1 MDHMERIPAI
11 RLEDLLSRM
20 DQLRQSHSTRFHGQT
35 SNAQKAFFLAHP
47 LQSIQNTLWGEED
60 SPGTRQQAVL
70 LEIDNTLLARLNKSG
85 HLKVLPVALG
95 FEGNAEDK
103 DLGNRAHLAI
113 GHYGRIIMDTKD
125 AGDLHGIPRTVH
137 GERVEGKGRTFD
149 RWMVLL
155 HEASHC
161 QMENEGAIFQPT
173 PGKIPED
180 QREALSRWAFSP
192 LATDDYP
199 RKLLHENYADTYGAM
214 LLLEATGHDPEAWD
228 VIKRKREE
236 RFKGGKHAASDWQDF
251 GDQLP
256 VGPHLTWCALDEVI
270 HKSSMWRGLPPDQL
284 RARAMEFASNG
295 VLGVLSDTYKTPV
308 GIPLGREL
316 REKIGNVSFS
326 FGGVVKQML
335 AANNFG
341 IQNHNAIRASLDKH
355 PILSVWDGILPQI
368 ISFLKETRETHLRK
382 MAIKV
387 APESWHDRISS
398 FSARLSALVDKVD
411 VQAAADPL
419 VSGHWKRDREALKR
433 FGQDNHTPLPFFQ
446 SPALPARLQSRRTSV
461 EVEIPIVRPVRPS

>member
-1 MDHMERIPAI
+1 MDYMERPPAI

-20 DQLRQSHSTRFHGQT
+20 DQLRQSHSTQFHGQT

-47 LQSIQNTLWGEED
+47 LQSIQNSLSGAEEN
-60 SPGTRQQAVL
+60 PGTRQQTSL

-85 HLKVLPVALG
+85 HLTVLPAALG
-95 FEGNAEDK
+95 FEGSAEDK
-103 DLGNRAHLAI
+103 NLGNRAHLAM
-113 GHYGRIIMDTKD
+113 GHSGRIIMDTKD
-125 AGDLHGIPRTVH
+125 AGDLYGIPKTVH
-137 GERVEGKGRTFD
+137 GERVEGKGRTFE

-161 QMENEGAIFQPT
+161 QMENEGSVFHPT
-173 PGKIPED
+173 PGKLPED
-180 QREALSRWAFSP
+180 QRVALSRWAFSP

-214 LLLEATGHDPEAWD
+214 LLLEATGHDPAAWD
-228 VIKRKREE
+228 VVKRKREE

-270 HKSSMWRGLPPDQL
+270 HKSSMWRGLPPEQL

-316 REKIGNVSFS
+316 RERIGNVSFS

-341 IQNHNAIRASLDKH
+341 IQNHNTMRASMEKH
-355 PILSVWDGILPQI
+355 PVLGAWDGILPQI
-368 ISFLKETRETHLRK
+368 ISFLKETRETPLRE

-387 APESWHDRISS
+387 APASWRERISS
-398 FSARLSALVDKVD
+398 FSDRLSDIVDKVD
-411 VQAAADPL
+411 VQAAADP
-419 VSGHWKRDREALKR
+419 VVAAHWQHDREALKR
-433 FGQDNHTPLPFFQ
+433 FGQNNHTPLPFFQ
-446 SPALPARLQSRRTSV
+446 SPDLSSRLESRRAAA
-461 EVEIPIVRPVRPS
+461 EVEGPAVRPVRPS